1 MKDNGVRGAKT
12 DKLDSITIVNYR
24 IEKWYK
30 LQEYKSDEEVYAEL
44 KLLGRRYRH
53 YMELHIAA
61 PQELMHILD
70 YTMPGIKKMLKSW
83 NEANNKDKLVILLIY
98 FGILTSLFL

>member
-1 MKDNGVRGAKT
+1 MKKYVKDNGVRGAKT
-12 DKLDSITIVNYR
+12 DKLDSISIANYG

-30 LQEYKSDEEVYAEL
+30 LQEYKGEEVYAEL

-61 PQELMHILD
+61 LHLGL
-70 YTMPGIKKMLKSW
+70 YNARNKKTAKGL
-83 NEANNKDKLVILLIY
+83 E
-98 FGILTSLFL
+98 